1 MKLRIYHLA
10 FLVATLLIVNG
21 KASAQLEFLDKL
33 FAPKIVTVTQELRNY
48 IRETLPPVTHNRDEE
63 LQHVDMIYLKA
74 MELSNDQISTALL
87 AASIALLNRT
97 DITPTIPLLGIVKLP
112 LPAEDSA
119 DAIARIDK
127 LQRYIFPDSPQD
139 KWGDSDKLVLFF
151 GSAYLTYETGARPI
165 PEAIGQFVEKGEVAL
180 KLDTA
185 ADPRDVFTNRLGQEF
200 GRALSDGRNVLPSD
214 FLSSKYVRKPSSSV
228 NQDLHK

>member
-127 LQRYIFPDSPQD
+127 LPRYIFPDSPQD
-139 KWGDSDKLVLFF
+139 KWGDSDKLVHFF

>member
-1 MKLRIYHLA
+1 
-10 FLVATLLIVNG
+10 
-21 KASAQLEFLDKL
+21 
-33 FAPKIVTVTQELRNY
+33 
-48 IRETLPPVTHNRDEE
+48 
-63 LQHVDMIYLKA
+63 

-127 LQRYIFPDSPQD
+127 LPRYIFPDSPQD
-139 KWGDSDKLVLFF
+139 KWGDSDKLVHFF

>member
-10 FLVATLLIVNG
+10 FLVATPLIVNG

-48 IRETLPPVTHNRDEE
+48 IRETLPPATHNRDEE

-127 LQRYIFPDSPQD
+127 LPRYIFPDSPQD
-139 KWGDSDKLVLFF
+139 KWGDSDKLVHFF

>member
-10 FLVATLLIVNG
+10 FLVATLLIING

-119 DAIARIDK
+119 DAITRIDK
-127 LQRYIFPDSPQD
+127 LPRYIFPDSPQD
-139 KWGDSDKLVLFF
+139 KWGDSDKLVHFF

>member
-1 MKLRIYHLA
+1 MKIRVYHLA
-10 FLVATLLIVNG
+10 FLVITILLFNG
-21 KASAQLEFLDKL
+21 KASAQFEFLDKL

-48 IRETLPPVTHNRDEE
+48 IRITLPPVTHNREEE
-63 LQHVDMIYLKA
+63 LHHIDMLYLKA
-74 MELSNDQISTALL
+74 MELSNNQISTALL
-87 AASIALLNRT
+87 ATSIAVLNRT

-119 DAIARIDK
+119 DAVARINK
-127 LQRYIFPDSPQD
+127 LPRYIYPDSPQD
-139 KWGDSDKLVLFF
+139 KWGDSDKLVHFF

-165 PEAIGQFVEKGEVAL
+165 PDAIGKFVEKGEVAL

-214 FLSSKYVRKPSSSV
+214 FLSSMYIKEQASSADR
-228 NQDLHK
+228 DLRR

>member
-48 IRETLPPVTHNRDEE
+48 IRETLPPATHNRDEE

-127 LQRYIFPDSPQD
+127 LPRYIFPDSPQD
-139 KWGDSDKLVLFF
+139 KLGDSDKLVHFF

-228 NQDLHK
+228 KQDLHK